1 MITNPDQL
9 MLSRNRAYSK
19 QPLSGPEIDR
29 FVIDNKERGF
39 IENIPG

>member
-1 MITNPDQL
+1 